1 MQKILIGVGLI
12 VLGIGVFYP
21 YLKKIGL
28 GYLPGDIF
36 WRGEN
41 SSVYFPIVTCI
52 IVSVVLTLIINFF
65 K

>member
-12 VLGIGVFYP
+12 ILGIGLFYP
-21 YLKKIGL
+21 YFKKLGL
-28 GYLPGDIF
+28 GHLPGDIF

-41 SSVYFPIVTCI
+41 SSFYFPIVTCI

>member
-12 VLGIGVFYP
+12 ILVAGLFYP
-21 YLKKIGL
+21 YLKKLGL
-28 GYLPGDIF
+28 GHLPGDIF

-41 SSVYFPIVTCI
+41 SSFYFPIVTCI

>member
-12 VLGIGVFYP
+12 ILVAGLLYP
-21 YLKKIGL
+21 YLKKLGL
-28 GYLPGDIF
+28 GHLPGDIF

-41 SSVYFPIVTCI
+41 SSFYFPIITCI